1 MGTTGPGHGDRLQ
14 TSYLPSEKGQK
25 HGEGLSQGPGDQG
38 LNPTASTGCGG
49 HPANYFMSLSLTP
62 ERDTAEGRSLCKF
75 LSGCINAGGVIY
87 RNLCLPQGS
96 TGGLILLIA
105 K

>member
-1 MGTTGPGHGDRLQ
+1 MGTTGPGRGDRLQ

-49 HPANYFMSLSLTP
+49 YPANYFMSLSLTP
-62 ERDTAEGRSLCKF
+62 EAQGHSGREISL
-75 LSGCINAGGVIY
+75 
-87 RNLCLPQGS
+87 
-96 TGGLILLIA
+96 
-105 K
+105 